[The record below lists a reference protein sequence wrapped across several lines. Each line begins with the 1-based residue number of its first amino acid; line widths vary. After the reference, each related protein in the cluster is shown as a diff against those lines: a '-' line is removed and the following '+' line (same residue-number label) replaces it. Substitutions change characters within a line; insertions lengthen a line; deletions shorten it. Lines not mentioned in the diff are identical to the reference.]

1 MGAELKL
8 ILGILGSG
16 AAAIP
21 LEISGIAST
30 PLKFWVVSTILLLA
44 TSFVVTVFLNWRYG
58 RGQVG

>member
-8 ILGILGSG
+8 TLGILGSG

-30 PLKFWVVSTILLLA
+30 PLKFWVVMSILLLA
-44 TSFVVTVFLNWRYG
+44 VSYVVTVFLNWRFG
-58 RGQVG
+58 RG